1 MESAFSEWPQFI
13 LEKRRMFTTVVM
25 KELKGILLSQKFTL
39 TFGVVSVLILMS
51 ILAGIS
57 EYIAG
62 TRQYDTAV
70 QLAEQELR
78 EASNWMSIRGRALR
92 PPDPLMVFVS
102 GVHNDIGR
110 FSEISGRETV
120 KLLHSVYSDDPIF
133 AVFRSLDLMFIVQVV
148 LSLFAILFTY
158 DAITGEREGGTLQL
172 SLANPLPRRTF
183 ILAKVTGIWAGL
195 LLSLSVPIV
204 LGLLLVSLAG
214 VPLAASDWLRIGG
227 LLGGSLL
234 YFTVW
239 VVAGVAISTW
249 TRTAPV
255 SFMACLVLWICT
267 VLILPRVG
275 VLAAEQL
282 IGVPTVA
289 EVDAQKDGFAKAA
302 WEKEMAALSDRWKK
316 REEGM
321 QGLTKDQREAYRDEH
336 MWQWMQEEDAGRKK
350 VQADI
355 DAYGLRLQE
364 DVRNKRSAQERM
376 AFILARTSPAAV
388 YQLAAMGIAR
398 TSVELKNTTESSMEK
413 YRTLFTAHVD
423 RKQQESGGTGGFRI
437 TVDSEKG
444 FTFSA
449 PRERGTLDISDL
461 PRYQASP
468 VPVAEILTSA
478 GWDGMVLFLFGLA
491 SLALAVV
498 GFHRY
503 DVR

>member
-1 MESAFSEWPQFI
+1 
-13 LEKRRMFTTVVM
+13 MFTTVVM
-25 KELKGILLSQKFTL
+25 KELKGILLSQKFAL
-39 TFGVVSVLILMS
+39 TFGVVSLLILMS
-51 ILAGIS
+51 IVAGIS
-57 EYIAG
+57 EFSAG
-62 TRQYDTAV
+62 TRQYDAAV

-78 EASNWMSIRGRALR
+78 EASSWMSIHGRALR

-102 GVHNDIGR
+102 GIHNDIGR
-110 FSEISGRETV
+110 LSEISGRETV
-120 KLLHSVYSDDPIF
+120 KLLHSVYADDPIF

-195 LLSLSVPIV
+195 LLSLSIPLI
-204 LGLLLVSLAG
+204 LGLLIISLAG
-214 VPLAASDWLRIGG
+214 VPLSSTDWMRIGA

-239 VVAGVAISTW
+239 VVAGVAISAW
-249 TRTAPV
+249 TRTPSA

-267 VLILPRVG
+267 VLILPRLG
-275 VLAAEQL
+275 VLAAEQM
-282 IGVPTVA
+282 IAVPTVA
-289 EVDAQKDGFAKAA
+289 EVDAQKDGYAKSA
-302 WEKEMAALSDRWKK
+302 WEKHTAGMSDRWKK
-316 REEGM
+316 REEAM
-321 QGLTKDQREAYRDEH
+321 QGFSDERREAYRDEH

-350 VQADI
+350 IQSDI
-355 DAYGLRLQE
+355 DAHGLRLQE
-364 DVRNKRSAQERM
+364 DVRNKRSAQERL
-376 AFILARTSPAAV
+376 AFMLARSSPAAV

-398 TSVELKNTTESSMEK
+398 TSVGLKNATESSMEE
-413 YRTLFTAHVD
+413 YRKMFTAHVD

-437 TVDSEKG
+437 TVDSDKG
-444 FTFSA
+444 FSFSA

-468 VPVAEILTSA
+468 MPASELLADA
-478 GWDGMVLFLFGLA
+478 GWDGLLLFVSGLG
-491 SLALAVV
+491 SLALAVI